1 MFRKNN
7 LAFEAI
13 DFQSNQFGKKLES
26 LFQELIDLKFDQ
38 AAIYRAKL
46 HDRIA
51 KAIKEETNI
60 TAKVHFPIAD
70 VNEISI

>member
-46 HDRIA
+46 QIDEFLK
-51 KAIKEETNI
+51 KA
-60 TAKVHFPIAD
+60 F
-70 VNEISI
+70 